1 MTYEYI
7 HSWFTQYSSGQFEI
21 SLKTFIAED
30 AEGNK
35 FPDEKFL
42 IEIGFLEQKSKK
54 IEQME
59 ESAKFETSNLMDYI
73 QLTVKKNKMFKQSIV
88 TKKILIAT
96 LIGNVVDTAISE
108 INHKFKLTDEGQ

>member
-1 MTYEYI
+1 MRIEDVSGSKHDSSWDNWASYMTYEYI

-42 IEIGFLEQKSKK
+42 IEIGFLE
-54 IEQME
+54 
-59 ESAKFETSNLMDYI
+59 
-73 QLTVKKNKMFKQSIV
+73 
-88 TKKILIAT
+88 
-96 LIGNVVDTAISE
+96 
-108 INHKFKLTDEGQ
+108 

>member
-42 IEIGFLEQKSKK
+42 IEIGFLE
-54 IEQME
+54 
-59 ESAKFETSNLMDYI
+59 
-73 QLTVKKNKMFKQSIV
+73 
-88 TKKILIAT
+88 
-96 LIGNVVDTAISE
+96 
-108 INHKFKLTDEGQ
+108 